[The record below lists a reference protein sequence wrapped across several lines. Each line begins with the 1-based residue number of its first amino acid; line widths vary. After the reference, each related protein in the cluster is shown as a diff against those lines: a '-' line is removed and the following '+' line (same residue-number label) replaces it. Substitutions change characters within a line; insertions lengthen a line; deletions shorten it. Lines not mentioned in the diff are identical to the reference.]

1 MRHATFA
8 MLSICIFCTS
18 CYQNLHFLSRANSI
32 NFREK
37 GEYKITGA
45 VKANASDYISDT
57 TGIKTSYVSPE
68 FCAAYAITDHIALAF
83 TYSSVL
89 NRYSTEGSGMAF
101 FTPSF
106 IDSAL
111 GGSFNQHLAEVG
123 GGWFSR
129 FGKTRSYS
137 VFLHLGYGTL
147 SRRGAVLP
155 KYDYNTQIFK
165 YSIQQ
170 EMAWMPAGGDLI
182 SFSTGIKFSGLQY
195 FGFSST
201 DPDTRYILGSDTRKR
216 TKVDYGNKLYPFFE
230 PYTNLEIGLKKVKFN
245 FQAGLS
251 VGMFPIAQPIGEG
264 GYVSV
269 GFLYHFRPA
278 KHISAQP

>member
-1 MRHATFA
+1 MRYATII
-8 MLSICIFCTS
+8 MLLVFILCSS

-68 FCAAYAITDHIALAF
+68 VCAAYAVTDHIALAF
-83 TYSSVL
+83 TYSTVL
-89 NRYSTEGSGMAF
+89 NRYSTEGSGVAF
-101 FTPSF
+101 FTPAF
-106 IDSAL
+106 TDSAL
-111 GGSFNQHLAEVG
+111 GGSFNQNLAELG

-137 VFLHLGYGTL
+137 VFVHLGYGTL
-147 SRRGAVLP
+147 SRRGAILP
-155 KYDYNTQIFK
+155 QYDYNTHIFK

-170 EMAWMPAGGDLI
+170 EMAWIPAGGDMI

-195 FGFSST
+195 FGFRSAN
-201 DPDTRYILGSDTRKR
+201 PDTRYVLGSDTRKK
-216 TKVDYGNKLYPFFE
+216 TKVDAY
-230 PYTNLEIGLKKVKFN
+230 
-245 FQAGLS
+245 
-251 VGMFPIAQPIGEG
+251 
-264 GYVSV
+264 
-269 GFLYHFRPA
+269 
-278 KHISAQP
+278 SAIHSITVIRVR